1 MQEEDSSRGIDGA
14 TLIIQE
20 CRLGLVSLAPVF
32 YSSTPH
38 PQLSCGRLP
47 PALRQLWMWG
57 DETYREQ

>member
-1 MQEEDSSRGIDGA
+1 MQEEDSSREDRRSQVDHSGVQAWVRIAGSV
-14 TLIIQE
+14 L
-20 CRLGLVSLAPVF
+20 